1 VGHGLGLV
9 GWCSYLSHFLQSGK
23 PSSSF
28 HGYDVNALLQCDG
41 ITIIVSLFIKLVNSS
56 TLIPHFVILRLLLLS
71 WWLQWVFLKYLDM
84 VGGLVS
90 GELVEFRCNTSTVL
104 TDDLAADVGQA
115 GSIKVA
121 DAALL
126 KAKPLCAEAGGG
138 DFAVGQVDRQ

>member
-1 VGHGLGLV
+1 
-9 GWCSYLSHFLQSGK
+9 
-23 PSSSF
+23 
-28 HGYDVNALLQCDG
+28 
-41 ITIIVSLFIKLVNSS
+41 
-56 TLIPHFVILRLLLLS
+56 
-71 WWLQWVFLKYLDM
+71 M

-138 DFAVGQVDRQ
+138 N

>member
-1 VGHGLGLV
+1 MSLV
-9 GWCSYLSHFLQSGK
+9 L
-23 PSSSF
+23 
-28 HGYDVNALLQCDG
+28 
-41 ITIIVSLFIKLVNSS
+41 VS
-56 TLIPHFVILRLLLLS
+56 
-71 WWLQWVFLKYLDM
+71 WVM
-84 VGGLVS
+84 VLGLVS

-138 DFAVGQVDRQ
+138 DFAVGQVDRQRIVKQGDEVVGGGFDSFHGFVVGL